1 MKKNYLRQISCL
13 GRMVLKWWL
22 CLLLGGMLNLPATA
36 QQKTAPRVN
45 LKVEKTSLIRAIEA
59 LRSQTR
65 YNFLFNSK
73 DLQPYTDI
81 SVHLQ
86 SVTLQQAL
94 DSLLIGR
101 KTGLGYTIDGETV
114 VIRKKQIQ
122 EQQQG
127 TVNGRVTDNRG
138 QALPG
143 VTVLVK
149 GTAMGTVTG
158 IDGNYKI
165 SLPETGL
172 TLRFSFLGMGTRE
185 IVVTGPE
192 CNVILEEE
200 QNSLEEAVVVGYGVV
215 KKKDLTGSVSSV
227 DTRLIEESAA
237 ADIGTIIQGQV
248 SGLHILTGS
257 GAPGEE
263 VQIQIGD
270 VLPYPGILHL

>member
-227 DTRLIEESAA
+227 DKRF
-237 ADIGTIIQGQV
+237 IQNN
-248 SGLHILTGS
+248 
-257 GAPGEE
+257 
-263 VQIQIGD
+263 
-270 VLPYPGILHL
+270 

>member
-1 MKKNYLRQISCL
+1 MA
-13 GRMVLKWWL
+13 LKWWL

-149 GTAMGTVTG
+149 GTTMGTVTDV
-158 IDGNYKI
+158 DGNYKI
-165 SLPETGL
+165 SLPKIGL
-172 TLRFSFLGMGTRE
+172 TLRFSFLGMGTQE

-237 ADIGTIIQGQV
+237 QTLVLLFRDRCR
-248 SGLHILTGS
+248 GS
-257 GAPGEE
+257 
-263 VQIQIGD
+263 IF
-270 VLPYPGILHL
+270 

>member
-1 MKKNYLRQISCL
+1 MA
-13 GRMVLKWWL
+13 LKWWL

-59 LRSQTR
+59 LRSQMR

-94 DSLLIGR
+94 DSLLTGR
-101 KTGLGYTIDGETV
+101 KTGLEYTIEGETV
-114 VIRKKQIQ
+114 VIRKKQTQ
-122 EQQQG
+122 EQQC

-149 GTAMGTVTG
+149 GTTMGTVTDV
-158 IDGNYKI
+158 DGNYKI
-165 SLPETGL
+165 SLP
-172 TLRFSFLGMGTRE
+172 
-185 IVVTGPE
+185 
-192 CNVILEEE
+192 
-200 QNSLEEAVVVGYGVV
+200 
-215 KKKDLTGSVSSV
+215 
-227 DTRLIEESAA
+227 
-237 ADIGTIIQGQV
+237 
-248 SGLHILTGS
+248 
-257 GAPGEE
+257 
-263 VQIQIGD
+263 
-270 VLPYPGILHL
+270 

>member
-149 GTAMGTVTG
+149 GTAMGTAVSYTH
-158 IDGNYKI
+158 
-165 SLPETGL
+165 LRAHET
-172 TLRFSFLGMGTRE
+172 
-185 IVVTGPE
+185 
-192 CNVILEEE
+192 
-200 QNSLEEAVVVGYGVV
+200 
-215 KKKDLTGSVSSV
+215 
-227 DTRLIEESAA
+227 
-237 ADIGTIIQGQV
+237 
-248 SGLHILTGS
+248 
-257 GAPGEE
+257 
-263 VQIQIGD
+263 
-270 VLPYPGILHL
+270 

>member
-1 MKKNYLRQISCL
+1 MKKNYLMQISCL

-36 QQKTAPRVN
+36 QQKTAPVN

-114 VIRKKQIQ
+114 VIRK
-122 EQQQG
+122 
-127 TVNGRVTDNRG
+127 NRYRSSNRVR
-138 QALPG
+138 
-143 VTVLVK
+143 
-149 GTAMGTVTG
+149 
-158 IDGNYKI
+158 
-165 SLPETGL
+165 
-172 TLRFSFLGMGTRE
+172 
-185 IVVTGPE
+185 
-192 CNVILEEE
+192 
-200 QNSLEEAVVVGYGVV
+200 
-215 KKKDLTGSVSSV
+215 
-227 DTRLIEESAA
+227 
-237 ADIGTIIQGQV
+237 
-248 SGLHILTGS
+248 
-257 GAPGEE
+257 
-263 VQIQIGD
+263 
-270 VLPYPGILHL
+270 